1 VFREIGLVVG
11 GVRADDVDDGSI
23 RPAGIVQHGDAV
35 GEAAGDVQE
44 GEGWCALHAPVPVRG
59 TGDDVLLQT
68 QDGTHLVGHADFI
81 DELHLGCAGV
91 RKAGRDPRIHQR
103 LE

>member
-1 VFREIGLVVG
+1 VVG

-23 RPAGIVQHGDAV
+23 GPAGIVQHGDAV

-44 GEGWCALHAPVPVRG
+44 GEGRGTPHTPVSVRG
-59 TGDDVLLQT
+59 PGDDVLLQT

-91 RKAGRDPRIHQR
+91 REAGRDPRIHQR